1 MTDAE
6 KDALKWLDRML
17 ACSNPGTDAER
28 SVLTLKAMVAEH
40 RIPSAGLKIWVW
52 RNGDHFLAYSHEY
65 PCVSPHGDPCT
76 LGEPA
81 GYAFLLPSFPRAP
94 KTKTVEVWHVE
105 WADGSIPHID
115 DPYLS
120 RDFAERG
127 AQLRRDEGRGQCIHV
142 TGPHKQTV
150 PAT

>member
-1 MTDAE
+1 MSDAE
-6 KDALKWLDRML
+6 KDALTWLDRML

-52 RNGDHFLAYSHEY
+52 RDGDHFLAYSHEY

-94 KTKTVEVWHVE
+94 ATKKAVRIRGRNQNGGPVDIILELPFSQTEIEV
-105 WADGSIPHID
+105 P
-115 DPYLS
+115 L
-120 RDFAERG
+120 
-127 AQLRRDEGRGQCIHV
+127 
-142 TGPHKQTV
+142 
-150 PAT
+150 